1 MGGDV
6 GGDKPAAAS
15 RGFVGRTAA
24 DATAS
29 SCFGYGPLR
38 MRAVSSFV
46 LLFAAA
52 ANAQQPPPDTAALA
66 AMPLATLRTIGAA
79 ANAATARSLAAA
91 LRTLV
96 PTPTLQTLVRT
107 GLVHT
112 DERVVFGAAIVLGGE
127 LPVPELR
134 RAMTTILPR
143 FGDDDCPVDAD
154 VLLSML
160 GSCDIPAL
168 LPRLAKLPPG
178 EATKLLSQCHRLCR
192 LEHVPALC
200 ALALR
205 ADPRVADEAISN
217 ARLAV
222 LYAGEGHERVVMAKL
237 QRAGIA
243 PEPGDPG
250 MSPVLRAALS
260 ALASNPA
267 LGSGVRPPVDTH
279 LCAHWLATCRIGR
292 ADQPL
297 LLRVLSYAELGRV
310 AVRCLPDPM
319 AAGVREQV
327 LAADAAYDLPLDYA
341 SARAGDGDALERL
354 FAAEDYGHLSL
365 ALDAAS
371 PQRRRQFAE
380 ALLASA
386 PQEALATLRELA
398 DAARGSVSVDPAV
411 VPYDDAWLAELEPLA
426 ARAGALDLGVL
437 RALVAAVPTC
447 ATTRLA
453 DRLLAAPAAE
463 LFAPAHGAEDQVDDE
478 LRGESFLGEIGFSG
492 PWAFLEVTRPEPFRQ
507 RLREGLSG
515 GHPFVREL
523 CGRLLLRLHDA
534 ASAPALVAWSHDRL
548 AAEAWDDAWWIDLAV
563 CGGEAS
569 DEVRRRVVEAAP
581 GEASAGL
588 LAALAVVG
596 GMPLAVRSQVR
607 FDDTADVRARLLA
620 DKPVEARLAM
630 GEVETSEAALWPE
643 PALLQACAPEWRELA
658 FQDQLEFGCLRGDR
672 DSRQLLRQLCLDGR
686 YATHHGFE
694 RAKAIDR
701 DLSQLPFWIDECG
714 TNCCR
719 YIDGAAP
726 ALRNLFGRHPEYDTG
741 QWSQPVA
748 VRLRRHLLPRRDRL
762 RWSHIANGY
771 VVAGD

>member
-1 MGGDV
+1 M
-6 GGDKPAAAS
+6 KHFRWLLP
-15 RGFVGRTAA
+15 
-24 DATAS
+24 
-29 SCFGYGPLR
+29 
-38 MRAVSSFV
+38 
-46 LLFAAA
+46 LLFAAV
-52 ANAQQPPPDTAALA
+52 ANAQLSPPDPASLA
-66 AMPLATLRTIGAA
+66 AMPFDALRTIGAA
-79 ANAATARSLAAA
+79 ENADAARSLAAA

-107 GLVHT
+107 GLVHA
-112 DERVVFGAAIVLGGE
+112 DERVVFGAAIVAGGE

-134 RAMTTILPR
+134 QAMATILPR
-143 FGDDDCPVDAD
+143 FGDGDCPIDQD

-160 GSCDIPAL
+160 GSCDLPAL
-168 LPRLAKLPPG
+168 LPRLAKLPPS
-178 EATKLLSQCHRLCR
+178 EAAQLLGQCHRLCR

-200 ALALR
+200 AFAAQAQPLLAAASLG
-205 ADPRVADEAISN
+205 N
-217 ARLAV
+217 ARTVV
-222 LYAGEGHERVVMAKL
+222 LYAGEGYEQVVGAKL

-250 MSPVLRAALS
+250 MSPVLRAALL

-267 LGSGVRPPVDTH
+267 LGSGVQAPVDTH
-279 LCAHWLATCRIGR
+279 LCAHWLATCRVGR

-297 LLRVLSYAELGRV
+297 LLRVLSHAELGRV

-327 LAADAAYDLPLDYA
+327 LAVDAAYDLPLDYA
-341 SARAGDGDALERL
+341 SARAGDGEALERL
-354 FAAEDYGHLSL
+354 FAAEHYGHLSL

-380 ALLASA
+380 ALLACA

-411 VPYDDAWLAELEPLA
+411 VPYDDAWLADLEPLA
-426 ARAGALDLGVL
+426 ASAAALDLVVL

-447 ATTRLA
+447 ATARLA
-453 DRLLAAPAAE
+453 DRLLAAPVPE
-463 LFAPAHGAEDQVDDE
+463 LFAPVRDAVDQPDDE
-478 LRGESFLGEIGFSG
+478 LGDEALFGELGFSG

-507 RLREGLSG
+507 RLREGLG
-515 GHPFVREL
+515 GEHAFVREL

-534 ASAPALVAWSHDRL
+534 PSAAALVAWSRDRL
-548 AAEAWDDAWWIDLAV
+548 VAEAFDDAWWVDLAG

-569 DEVRRRVVEAAP
+569 EEVRRRVVEAAP
-581 GEASAGL
+581 GEASVEL

-596 GMPLAVRSQVR
+596 GMPLSVRTRVQ
-607 FDDTADVRARLLA
+607 FDDTAEVRARLLA
-620 DKPVEARLAM
+620 GKPVAARLAV
-630 GEVETSEAALWPE
+630 GDVSTLEAALWPD
-643 PALLQACAPEWRELA
+643 PALLQACAPEWRELG
-658 FQDQLEFGCLRGDR
+658 FQEQLEFGCLRGDR

-686 YATHHGFE
+686 YATHHGFQ
-694 RAKAIDR
+694 RAKALDR
-701 DLSQLPFWIDECG
+701 DLSQLSFWIDECG

-719 YIDGAAP
+719 YIDGAAA
-726 ALRNLFGRHPEYDTG
+726 ALQNLFGRHPEYDTG

-762 RWSHIANGY
+762 RWSRIANGY
-771 VVAGD
+771 VVAGG